1 MGQPWANYYVMGQ
14 HRVCLSS
21 KACGRVLRRKC
32 RRRRRSCV
40 ADTPGRH
47 AGGPGLRL
55 PLQAIPNMMLAELAR
70 SYLHRVVDQRRRPAA
85 AVLLRRIST
94 AARGPPR
101 QGARCSRS
109 PPAAARQIPPSPA
122 QSVSPVWAS
131 REAWIS
137 QGLVHQC
144 ILRRQILRLGSTIS
158 TTQIVGSKPSILS
171 VRVPGCSAAG
181 TAAGAAAAASHAA
194 DRGAAVAMYR

>member
-1 MGQPWANYYVMGQ
+1 MGQ

-32 RRRRRSCV
+32 RRRRRRSCV
-40 ADTPGRH
+40 ADTPGRY

-55 PLQAIPNMMLAELAR
+55 PLQAIPDMMPAELAR

-101 QGARCSRS
+101 PRAEGLGARCSGS

-122 QSVSPVWAS
+122 QSVPPVWA
-131 REAWIS
+131 RTEAWIS

-144 ILRRQILRLGSTIS
+144 CGARFCGSTMS
-158 TTQIVGSKPSILS
+158 TTEIVGSKPSILS